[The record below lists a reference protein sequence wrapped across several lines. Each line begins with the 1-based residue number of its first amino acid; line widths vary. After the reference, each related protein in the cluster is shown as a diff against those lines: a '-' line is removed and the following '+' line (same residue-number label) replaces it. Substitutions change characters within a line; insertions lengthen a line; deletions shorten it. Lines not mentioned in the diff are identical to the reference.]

1 MQNVPQV
8 LIAVIGTWKAGGIVV
23 SVNPMSRQRELS
35 ELLGDCEA
43 VALVAEE
50 EVWQQV
56 AADVIPQSSVRI
68 AWTTSPLEF
77 QSRHDARL
85 FSGMSRVRPAG
96 TEDLMEI
103 LTGWAADGPGREDLG
118 GWV

>member
-1 MQNVPQV
+1 DGILDRNVTGVQTCALPIWLATYMQNVPQV

-50 EVWQQV
+50 ELWQQV

-77 QSRHDARL
+77 QSR
-85 FSGMSRVRPAG
+85 
-96 TEDLMEI
+96 
-103 LTGWAADGPGREDLG
+103 
-118 GWV
+118 